1 MEVILKQDMPGIGYK
16 YDTVKVKAG
25 YGRNFLI
32 PKGIAIL
39 ANNSNR
45 KMIDE
50 NIRQASHK
58 AEKLKN
64 DAQAI
69 ADKIQELNIE
79 IGAKTGE
86 SGKIFGAVTS
96 LQLADVLTE
105 NGFDIDRRRIN
116 FQSEIKTVGDYVAT
130 VELHRE
136 IKAEVN
142 FKVVAV

>member
-25 YGRNFLI
+25 YGRNYLI
-32 PKGIAIL
+32 PQGIAIL

-50 NIRQASHK
+50 NIRQAAHK
-58 AEKLKN
+58 AEKMKN
-64 DAQAI
+64 DALAI
-69 ADKIQELNIE
+69 AEKMQALNIE

-96 LQLADVLTE
+96 LQMADVLSS
-105 NGFDIDRRRIN
+105 NGFDIDRRRIKFN
-116 FQSEIKTVGDYVAT
+116 TEIKTVGDYVAS

-136 IKAEVN
+136 VTAELE
-142 FKVVAV
+142 FKVVAE